1 MIGTPIG
8 AYEVQVAWYMTPA
21 MLWTGGSLARA
32 REVAKERSKT
42 THTGQFVW
50 VCGEHSTTIA
60 KYLNGK
66 EMPLTKGNKGGKAL

>member
-21 MLWTGGSLARA
+21 MLWTGGSLTRA
-32 REVAKERSKT
+32 REVARERSRT
-42 THTGQFVW
+42 THTNQFVW

-66 EMPLTKGNKGGKAL
+66 EVSLTSEIKGREAL